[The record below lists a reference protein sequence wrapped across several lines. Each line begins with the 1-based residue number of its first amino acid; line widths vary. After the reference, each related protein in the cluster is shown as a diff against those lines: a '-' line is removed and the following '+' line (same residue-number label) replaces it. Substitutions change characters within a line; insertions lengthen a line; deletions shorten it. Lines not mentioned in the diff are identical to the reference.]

1 MKKVLLIILLS
12 VIEVCYAQ
20 FIPHKASITLSKDAV
35 LSSEEF
41 TVTYSLTEV
50 EGYVYIGI
58 EDFYFEIIGDD
69 RWEGYIEMGETANI
83 NFRVKFKDK
92 LKPNLSSNRV
102 PLSIGFSY
110 HPFGE
115 IVGGKG
121 VFESISI
128 TLSDYDDFKQEEKR
142 ILIDSTKSGD
152 STIQYLN
159 LYPIPFD
166 TNIPRFR
173 KEIILD
179 TNSQKLE

>member
-1 MKKVLLIILLS
+1 MKKVLFIILLS
-12 VIEVCYAQ
+12 IIEVCYAQ
-20 FIPHKASITLSKDAV
+20 FIPHKASITPTKDGV
-35 LSSEEF
+35 LSSETF

-50 EGYVYIGI
+50 EGYVYIGV
-58 EDFYFEIIGDD
+58 EDLYFEVIGPD
-69 RWEGYIEMGETANI
+69 RWEGYIKMGETVNVT
-83 NFRVKFKDK
+83 FTLKFKEK
-92 LKPNLSSNRV
+92 FKPYLSSENV
-102 PLSIGFSY
+102 SIGIGFSY
-110 HPFGE
+110 HQFGE
-115 IVGGKG
+115 RIGEKG

-128 TLSDYDDFKQEEKR
+128 TLCDYKDFNQEEKR

-166 TNIPRFR
+166 TNIPIFR